1 MHDWNVSGRI
11 SAWSMGISLKSLL
24 IFSWMIIRHTF
35 EPIYFPHSY
44 HSSRFWDQ
52 EWQFFWLPYYLM
64 RFFASLLIW
73 KFCVRKISGFS
84 NSFNKIL
91 QWTMLNDQLFL
102 VINCKLR
109 KMRRRKDSAFQ
120 WFINF
125 DFFDVPWK
133 LWKESSITVWEIWMY
148 YFNKSRMGNTRIM
161 IFIFWVKSAN

>member
-1 MHDWNVSGRI
+1 MAI
-11 SAWSMGISLKSLL
+11 FLTSLL
-24 IFSWMIIRHTF
+24 FNEI
-35 EPIYFPHSY
+35 
-44 HSSRFWDQ
+44 
-52 EWQFFWLPYYLM
+52 
-64 RFFASLLIW
+64 FASLLIW
-73 KFCVRKISGFS
+73 KFCVRKISGLS

-109 KMRRRKDSAFQ
+109 KMRRRKNSAFQ

-148 YFNKSRMGNTRIM
+148 YFNKSSMGNTRIM
-161 IFIFWVKSAN
+161 IFIFWVKSANLATQNKSSNLSNSGFSRENSGSNMNLTNSFTWIQESQVCLYSFSDY